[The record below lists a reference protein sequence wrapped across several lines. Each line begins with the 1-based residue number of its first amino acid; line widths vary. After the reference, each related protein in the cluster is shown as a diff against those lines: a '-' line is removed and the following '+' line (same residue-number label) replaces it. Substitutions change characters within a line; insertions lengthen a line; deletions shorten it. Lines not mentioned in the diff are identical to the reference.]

1 MDANEMNLL
10 AKLSGKEVAATQ
22 QTATQTATQQT
33 TEQATQETT
42 QQTTQQTTTEQTTQ
56 QETTQQQTTAN
67 PMEQYEARV
76 KELGYN
82 SLDDFLNGDSVKK
95 IKEYDTVLTE
105 AQKIREYNE
114 MLLTEFGK
122 TKNPFAREEV
132 YKLNHLLTTH
142 EGLDPKVAMQI
153 INTDISALSPLDA
166 LLLDKKLSEPLLSD
180 KQAKLLIAKE
190 FGQDSWDDLS
200 EKMNEDEDT
209 KDYVTGKS
217 FKAKKELEKYN
228 VSNVKM
234 EAETYIPEKIKQ
246 ELDSRKA
253 LTEEAIAKIGETWKP
268 AAAHIEANFNELP
281 IYAETK
287 DGKNEEVTKMVLKPE
302 DKKALAD
309 AIVSIA
315 KQNGITEA
323 NEQTQKL
330 VSDYALSQL
339 LLSKIPQ
346 MVRLAM
352 DKAKSDAILEM
363 EKERDNPDFKDGK
376 KTDVRSTGKDAKDIM
391 NAFPPPKTANSVF
404 NVH

>member
-1 MDANEMNLL
+1 MDANELALL
-10 AKLSGKEVAATQ
+10 EKLSGRQVAPPQ
-22 QTATQTATQQT
+22 QVAPTPTVPPVEPPVPAPPAEPTPPPANPPA
-33 TEQATQETT
+33 EPPAAPP
-42 QQTTQQTTTEQTTQ
+42 
-56 QETTQQQTTAN
+56 AN
-67 PMEQYEARV
+67 PMEQYEARA

-105 AQKIREYNE
+105 AQKVKEYNE
-114 MLLTEFGK
+114 MLLSEFGK
-122 TKNPFAREEV
+122 TKNPFVKEEV
-132 YKLNHLLTTH
+132 YKLNHLLSTH
-142 EGLDPKVAMQI
+142 EGLDPKTAMQL

-166 LLLDKKLSEPLLSD
+166 LLLDKKISEPLLSD
-180 KQAKLLIAKE
+180 KQAKLMIAKE
-190 FGQDSWDDLS
+190 FGQDTWDELT

-209 KDYVTGKS
+209 KDFVTGKS

-234 EAETYIPEKIKQ
+234 EAETFVPDKIKQ

-281 IYAETK
+281 IYATGK
-287 DGKNEEVTKMVLKPE
+287 DGNPEEVTKLVLKPE
-302 DKKALAD
+302 EKKALAD
-309 AIVSIA
+309 MVVSIA
-315 KQNGITEA
+315 KQNGITEV

-330 VSDYALSQL
+330 VNDYALSQL
-339 LLSKIPQ
+339 LLSKIPT

-376 KTDVRSTGKDAKDIM
+376 KTDVKSTGKDAKDIM
-391 NAFPPPKTANSVF
+391 NAFPAPKTANSVF
-404 NVH
+404 KV

>member
-10 AKLSGKEVAATQ
+10 AKLKGQEVTPPTPTVPPVEPPANPPVTPPAEPTPPP
-22 QTATQTATQQT
+22 ANPPA
-33 TEQATQETT
+33 ESP
-42 QQTTQQTTTEQTTQ
+42 
-56 QETTQQQTTAN
+56 AN
-67 PMEQYEARV
+67 PMEQYEARA

-82 SLDDFLNGDSVKK
+82 SLDDFLNGDSVRK

-105 AQKIREYNE
+105 AQKVKEYNE

-166 LLLDKKLSEPLLSD
+166 LLLDKKLSEPLLTD
-180 KQAKLLIAKE
+180 KQAKLLLAKE
-190 FGQDSWDDLS
+190 FGHDSWDEMS
-200 EKMNEDEDT
+200 ENMNEDEDT
-209 KDYVTGKS
+209 KDYITGKS

-309 AIVSIA
+309 AIVNIA

-363 EKERDNPDFKDGK
+363 ERERDNPDFKDGK
-376 KTDVRSTGKDAKDIM
+376 KTDVKSTGKDAKDIM
-391 NAFPPPKTANSVF
+391 NAFPAPKTANSVF

>member
-1 MDANEMNLL
+1 MDANELALL
-10 AKLSGKEVAATQ
+10 EKLSGRQVAPPQ
-22 QTATQTATQQT
+22 QVAPTPTVPPVEPPVPAPPAEPTPPPANPPA
-33 TEQATQETT
+33 EPPAAPP
-42 QQTTQQTTTEQTTQ
+42 
-56 QETTQQQTTAN
+56 AN
-67 PMEQYEARV
+67 PMEQYEARA

-105 AQKIREYNE
+105 AQKVKEYNE
-114 MLLTEFGK
+114 MLLSEFGK
-122 TKNPFAREEV
+122 TKNPFVKEEV
-132 YKLNHLLTTH
+132 YKLNHLLSTH
-142 EGLDPKVAMQI
+142 EGLDPKTAMQL

-166 LLLDKKLSEPLLSD
+166 LLLDKKISEPLLSD
-180 KQAKLLIAKE
+180 KQAKLLIAKS
-190 FGQDSWDDLS
+190 FGQDSWDELT

-209 KDYVTGKS
+209 KDYVTGIS

-234 EAETYIPEKIKQ
+234 EAETFVPDKIKQ

-281 IYAETK
+281 IYATGK
-287 DGKNEEVTKMVLKPE
+287 DGNPEEVTKLVLKPE
-302 DKKALAD
+302 EKKALAD
-309 AIVSIA
+309 MVVSIA
-315 KQNGITEA
+315 KQNGITEV

-330 VSDYALSQL
+330 VNDYALSQL
-339 LLSKIPQ
+339 LLSKIPT

-376 KTDVRSTGKDAKDIM
+376 KTDVKSTGKDAKDIM
-391 NAFPPPKTANSVF
+391 NAFPAPKTANSVF
-404 NVH
+404 KV

>member
-1 MDANEMNLL
+1 MDANEQALL
-10 AKLSGKEVAATQ
+10 RKLAEGKGTPPQQVAPTPTVPPVEPPAPVPPAEPTPPP
-22 QTATQTATQQT
+22 ANPPA
-33 TEQATQETT
+33 EPPAAPP
-42 QQTTQQTTTEQTTQ
+42 
-56 QETTQQQTTAN
+56 AN
-67 PMEQYEARV
+67 PMEQYEARA

-105 AQKIREYNE
+105 AQKVKEYNE
-114 MLLTEFGK
+114 MLLSEFGK
-122 TKNPFAREEV
+122 TKNPFVKEEV
-132 YKLNHLLTTH
+132 YKLNHLLSTH
-142 EGLDPKVAMQI
+142 EGLDPKTAMQL

-166 LLLDKKLSEPLLSD
+166 LLLDKKISEPLLSD
-180 KQAKLLIAKE
+180 KQAKLLIAKS
-190 FGQDSWDDLS
+190 FGQDSWDELT

-209 KDYVTGKS
+209 KDYVTGIS

-234 EAETYIPEKIKQ
+234 EAETFVPDKIKQ

-281 IYAETK
+281 IYATGK
-287 DGKNEEVTKMVLKPE
+287 DGNPEEVTKLVLKPE
-302 DKKALAD
+302 EKKALAD
-309 AIVSIA
+309 MVVSIA
-315 KQNGITEA
+315 KQNGITEV

-330 VSDYALSQL
+330 VNDYALSQL
-339 LLSKIPQ
+339 LLSKIPT

-376 KTDVRSTGKDAKDIM
+376 KTDVKSTGKDAKDIM
-391 NAFPPPKTANSVF
+391 NAFPAPKTANSVF
-404 NVH
+404 KV

>member
-1 MDANEMNLL
+1 MDANEL
-10 AKLSGKEVAATQ
+10 ALVRKLAEGKGTPPQQVAPTPTVPPVEPPAPPAEPTPPP
-22 QTATQTATQQT
+22 ANPPA
-33 TEQATQETT
+33 EPPAAPP
-42 QQTTQQTTTEQTTQ
+42 
-56 QETTQQQTTAN
+56 AN
-67 PMEQYEARV
+67 PMEQYEARA

-105 AQKIREYNE
+105 AQKVKEYNE
-114 MLLTEFGK
+114 MLLSEFGK
-122 TKNPFAREEV
+122 TKNPFVKEEV
-132 YKLNHLLTTH
+132 YKLNHLLSTH
-142 EGLDPKVAMQI
+142 EGLDPKTAMQL

-166 LLLDKKLSEPLLSD
+166 LLLDKKISEPLLSD
-180 KQAKLLIAKE
+180 KQAKLLIAKS
-190 FGQDSWDDLS
+190 FGQDSWDELT

-209 KDYVTGKS
+209 KDYVTGIS

-234 EAETYIPEKIKQ
+234 EAETFVPDKIKQ

-281 IYAETK
+281 IYATGK
-287 DGKNEEVTKMVLKPE
+287 DGNPEEVTKLVLKPE
-302 DKKALAD
+302 EKKALAD
-309 AIVSIA
+309 MVVSIA
-315 KQNGITEA
+315 KQNGITEV

-330 VSDYALSQL
+330 VNDYALSQL
-339 LLSKIPQ
+339 LLSKIPT

-376 KTDVRSTGKDAKDIM
+376 KTDVKSTGKDAKDIM
-391 NAFPPPKTANSVF
+391 NAFPAPKTANSVF
-404 NVH
+404 KV

>member
-1 MDANEMNLL
+1 MDANELALL
-10 AKLSGKEVAATQ
+10 EKLSGRQVAPPQ
-22 QTATQTATQQT
+22 QVAPTPTVPPVEPPVPAPPAEPTPPPANPPA
-33 TEQATQETT
+33 EPPAAPP
-42 QQTTQQTTTEQTTQ
+42 
-56 QETTQQQTTAN
+56 AN
-67 PMEQYEARV
+67 PMEQYEARA

-105 AQKIREYNE
+105 AQKVKEYNE
-114 MLLTEFGK
+114 MLLSEFGK
-122 TKNPFAREEV
+122 TKNPFVKEEV
-132 YKLNHLLTTH
+132 YKLNHLLSTH
-142 EGLDPKVAMQI
+142 EGLDPKTAMQL

-166 LLLDKKLSEPLLSD
+166 LLLDKKISEPLLSD
-180 KQAKLLIAKE
+180 KQAKLMIAKE
-190 FGQDSWDDLS
+190 FGQDTWDELT

-209 KDYVTGKS
+209 KDFVTGKS

-234 EAETYIPEKIKQ
+234 EAETFVPDKIKQ

-253 LTEEAIAKIGETWKP
+253 LTEEAIAKIAETWKP

-281 IYAETK
+281 IYATGK
-287 DGKNEEVTKMVLKPE
+287 DGNPEEVTKLVLKPE
-302 DKKALAD
+302 EKKALAD
-309 AIVSIA
+309 MVVSIA
-315 KQNGITEA
+315 KQNGITEV

-330 VSDYALSQL
+330 VNDYALSQL
-339 LLSKIPQ
+339 LLSKIPT

-376 KTDVRSTGKDAKDIM
+376 KTDVKSTGKDAKDIM
-391 NAFPPPKTANSVF
+391 NAFPAPKTANSVF
-404 NVH
+404 KV